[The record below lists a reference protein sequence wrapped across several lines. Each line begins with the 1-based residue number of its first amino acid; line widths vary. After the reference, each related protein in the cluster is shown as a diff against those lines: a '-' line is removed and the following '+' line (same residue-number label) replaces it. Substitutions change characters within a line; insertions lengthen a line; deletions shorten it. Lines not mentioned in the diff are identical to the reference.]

1 MPSTTVVTPP
11 RRRCG
16 RLAVLG
22 WATAALV
29 VAVVAS
35 VCIGGMATTPLDV
48 LSALFT
54 PTGSEKDLAITGLRI
69 PRTALGIVVGAC
81 LGLAGTLVQGHTRN
95 PIADPGLL
103 GIFQGAALAIVLVAA
118 VGNPSGPVQAVFA
131 FGGALAASALV
142 FAIAASVRGG
152 ATPITLV
159 LAGVAVSA
167 LCGALVATVVLLNMD
182 ALDALRFWQVGSLA
196 TRNGA
201 IAYMWPFAVIGAL
214 LAIANAPALNAL
226 ALGTQSAA
234 SLGVSLRR
242 ARILGIATITLLA
255 GTAVMLAGPIAFAGL
270 IVPHIARAV
279 VGGDYRWQMPASAL
293 IGSTVLLLADTLGR
307 VIARPGELSVAVVL
321 AVAGAPFFIALA
333 RRRRTVAL

>member
-1 MPSTTVVTPP
+1 VLL
-11 RRRCG
+11 G
-16 RLAVLG
+16 ALGALAV
-22 WATAALV
+22 AI
-29 VAVVAS
+29 VAS
-35 VCIGGMATTPLDV
+35 VCIGGMATTPV
-48 LSALFT
+48 EVFT
-54 PTGSEKDLAITGLRI
+54 AIFAPTGSDADLAITGLRL
-69 PRTALGIVVGAC
+69 PRTLLGIVVGAC

-103 GIFQGAALAIVLVAA
+103 GIFQGAALAIVFVAA
-118 VGNPSGPVQAVFA
+118 FGDPSGPVQAVFA

-167 LCGALVATVVLLNMD
+167 LCGALVTTVVLLNLD
-182 ALDALRFWQVGSLA
+182 ALEALRFWQVGSLA

-201 IAYMWPFAVIGAL
+201 IAYMWPFALVGAA
-214 LAIANAPALNAL
+214 LAFANAPALNAL
-226 ALGTQSAA
+226 ALGPQAAA

-242 ARILGIATITLLA
+242 ARIVGIATITLLA

-270 IVPHIARAV
+270 IVPHIARAL
-279 VGGDYRWQMPASAL
+279 VGADYRWQMPAAAL
-293 IGSTVLLLADTLGR
+293 IGSTVLLFADTLGR
-307 VIARPGELSVAVVL
+307 MIARPGELSVSVVL

-333 RRRRTVAL
+333 RRRRLASL